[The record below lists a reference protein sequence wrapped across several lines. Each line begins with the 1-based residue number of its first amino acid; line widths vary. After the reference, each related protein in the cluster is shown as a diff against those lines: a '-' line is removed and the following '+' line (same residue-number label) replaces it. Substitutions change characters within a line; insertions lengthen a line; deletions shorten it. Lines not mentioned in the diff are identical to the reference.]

1 MRGMGRLA
9 ALILAAGYSSRAPG
23 FKPLLPLGGST
34 VLETAIG
41 GLRRAGV
48 GDITVVVGHR
58 AADLLAVLG
67 NHPVRTVV
75 NEHYQHGMFTSV
87 VAGVKA
93 LPAAADAFF
102 LLPADLPLVGSRT
115 IRLLARAGWKTG
127 ADVVYPVFAG
137 RRGHPPLI
145 SARLAPAIL
154 AWDGAGGLRPL
165 LAKYEAGVH
174 EVAVC
179 DEGILLDLDT
189 ADDYRRIIGY
199 HAKRQCPTAG
209 ECGEILSR
217 LAVPDAVVRHGRTV
231 AGVARELAARL
242 NRAGLSLD
250 EELAAA
256 AALLHDLAKGRPDHP
271 RRGARLLE
279 RLGYPRVAA
288 IIAAHHD
295 IAFAA
300 GQPLDEAAVVHLA
313 DKLVRNDGIVPLAD
327 RLACSREK
335 FAADAAARAAAENRL
350 AVAQRIAAEVEEALG
365 AKLGEVVGGQS
376 SPPATGLLGTTES
389 LCPACLKR
397 ITAENIAAG
406 DDVYQEKTCPEH
418 GDFRTII
425 WRGPPAYRSWAA
437 AGRTEAPP
445 AGAPA
450 AAKGCPFDCGLCPDH
465 RRQTC
470 CVLLEVT
477 RRCNLACPVCF
488 AGAGGDGG
496 DPGLATVESWYRRLL
511 ASGGPYNIQLSGG
524 EPTLRDDLP
533 EIIAL
538 GRSLGY
544 GYFQLNT
551 NGLRLAGDRDY
562 ARRLKQAGLSCVFL
576 QFDGLDDTVYEKIRG
591 TALLA
596 IKKAAIARCAELG
609 LGVVLVPTLVPGI
622 NTAQIGGIVD
632 FAVGLMP
639 AVRGVHFQPVS
650 YFGRYPQPPADADR
664 FTLPELM
671 RALEAQT
678 GGKMRTADFR
688 PSGARNAYC
697 AFHATYLAAADGG
710 LKLLNGGEGKDCCR
724 PGPGDEGVRKARSF
738 VARRWSA
745 AGGPHTASLP
755 CCPGVA
761 TDSLD
766 AFLDT
771 VAKRSLC
778 ISAMAFQDCGTI
790 DLARLKDCPLH
801 VLHPDGRLIP
811 FCAYNLTDL
820 RGRPLHRPL
829 GDAP

>member
-34 VLETAIG
+34 VIETAIG

-48 GDITVVVGHR
+48 GDIAVVVGHR
-58 AADLLAVLG
+58 AADLLAVLE
-67 NHPVRTVV
+67 NQPVRTVV
-75 NEHYQHGMFTSV
+75 NEHYQHGMFTSI
-87 VAGVKA
+87 VAGVNT
-93 LPAAADAFF
+93 LPASADAFF
-102 LLPADLPLVGSRT
+102 LLPADIPLVKSRT
-115 IRLLARAGWKTG
+115 IRLLARAGGKTG
-127 ADVVYPVFAG
+127 ADIVYPVFAG

-154 AWDGAGGLRPL
+154 AGDGAGGLRPL
-165 LAKYEAGVH
+165 LAKYEAGARD
-174 EVAVC
+174 VAVL
-179 DEGILLDLDT
+179 DEGILLDIDT
-189 ADDYRRIIGY
+189 ADDYQAVRRLAG
-199 HAKRQCPTAG
+199 RRCPTGG

-217 LAVPDAVVRHGRTV
+217 LAVPDAVVRHGRAV
-231 AGVARELAARL
+231 AGVARELAVRL
-242 NRAGLSLD
+242 NRAGLCLD
-250 EELAAA
+250 EELVAA

-271 RRGARLLE
+271 RRGARLIE
-279 RLGYPRVAA
+279 RLGYPHVAA

-300 GQPLDEAAVVHLA
+300 GQPPDEAAVVHLA
-313 DKLVRNDGIVPLAD
+313 DKLVKNDRIVPLED
-327 RLACSREK
+327 RFACLREK

-350 AVAQRIAAEVEEALG
+350 AVAKRIAVQVEQALG

-376 SPPATGLLGTTES
+376 SPPAEDLLGVTES
-389 LCPACLKR
+389 LCPECLKR
-397 ITAENIAAG
+397 IPAENIAAG
-406 DDVYQEKTCPEH
+406 EAVYQEKTCPEH
-418 GDFRTII
+418 GRFRTVI
-425 WRGPPAYRSWAA
+425 WRGPPAYQSWAA
-437 AGRTEAPP
+437 AGQPESPP
-445 AGAPA
+445 VCATA

-465 RRQTC
+465 RRPTC

-477 RRCNLACPVCF
+477 QRCNLGCPVCF
-488 AGAGGDGG
+488 AGAGGEAG
-496 DPGLATVESWYRRLL
+496 DPDIATVESWYRRLL
-511 ASGGPYNIQLSGG
+511 ASGGHCNIQLSGG

-533 EIIAL
+533 ELIAL
-538 GRSLGY
+538 GRSLGFS
-544 GYFQLNT
+544 YFQLNT
-551 NGLRLAGDRDY
+551 NGLRLATDPRYGL
-562 ARRLKQAGLSCVFL
+562 RLKRTGLSCVFL
-576 QFDGLDDTVYEKIRG
+576 QFDGLDDTVYAKIRG
-591 TALLA
+591 KPLLD

-622 NTAQIGGIVD
+622 NTAQIGRLVE

-678 GGKMRTADFR
+678 GGKMKTGDFR

-697 AFHATYLAAADGG
+697 AFHANYLAAADGE
-710 LKLLNGGEGKDCCR
+710 LKLLNGGEGKGCCR
-724 PGPGDEGVRKARSF
+724 PVPAADGVRKARSF

-745 AGGPHTASLP
+745 AGGSRTDSPP

-771 VAKRSLC
+771 VDKRTLC
-778 ISAMAFQDCGTI
+778 VSAMAFQDCGTI

-811 FCAYNLTDL
+811 FCAYNLTD
-820 RGRPLHRPL
+820 RQGRPLHRPL